1 MYCLLQDLNVD
12 FRIRCHL
19 RWSTAEY
26 EALFL
31 EQMVKRDAEF
41 SFIQHLLLQAVEDR
55 AAEFSHFF
63 QVKTNSSFPWSCS
76 TAHNINMQMSS
87 RVISTENTAALRP
100 VRAGLPA
107 CRAELTSRSLLTFLC
122 KTWESRGK
130 IFCSPGQMR
139 PNLRNNTILQMMMMK
154 KRQFLPINGSQ
165 RGFPLNLIPV
175 LPVIRHLNV
184 CCSINC
190 KSLYSHLLISRLH
203 PPSVSVLH

>member
-1 MYCLLQDLNVD
+1 MFSLFFPVNFEMYCLLQDLNVD
-12 FRIRCHL
+12 FRIRCHS

-31 EQMVKRDAEF
+31 EQMVKRDAEKRRVFIYSAFIVAGCRGSCSWVF
-41 SFIQHLLLQAVEDR
+41 SLFPGEA
-55 AAEFSHFF
+55 
-63 QVKTNSSFPWSCS
+63 NSSFPWSCS

-107 CRAELTSRSLLTFLC
+107 CRAELTTRSLLTFLC

-154 KRQFLPINGSQ
+154 KERVSFKPHTCLT
-165 RGFPLNLIPV
+165 
-175 LPVIRHLNV
+175 RH
-184 CCSINC
+184 
-190 KSLYSHLLISRLH
+190 
-203 PPSVSVLH
+203 